1 LDFVNRELDDIVLTV
16 DEVSLGD
23 MDSVVI
29 ILLERTAGR

>member
-23 MDSVVI
+23 MDAVVI